1 MSESADY
8 LAEQC
13 HKDKGTYSQ
22 VETRHVRAVL
32 AENERLREALRS
44 IAQED
49 DRPWTN
55 QLGWGWYEASRVA
68 KTALKENND
77 EG

>member
-32 AENERLREALRS
+32 AENERLRQVFHF
-44 IAQED
+44 IAQD
-49 DRPWTN
+49 ADFSMQGTGQGR
-55 QLGWGWYEASRVA
+55 ASS
-68 KTALKENND
+68 ENNTGGD
-77 EG
+77 QR

>member
-32 AENERLREALRS
+32 AENERLRQVLHFIVQDADFSMQGTGR
-44 IAQED
+44 
-49 DRPWTN
+49 
-55 QLGWGWYEASRVA
+55 ASS
-68 KTALKENND
+68 ENNTGGD
-77 EG
+77 QR

>member
-32 AENERLREALRS
+32 AENERLRQALHF

-55 QLGWGWYEASRVA
+55 QLGWYKAARVA
-68 KTALKENND
+68 KTTLEEIND
-77 EG
+77 EA